1 MKKLLITN
9 NCSVI
14 KKNFDEIYTDSPSV
28 IEYCNNAKYLDSF
41 LDPEHQNKI
50 IEIKK
55 KGLQLNKKIVKLF
68 FILSLPLSPI
78 IDKISLL
85 FKISTIFL

>member
-14 KKNFDEIYTDSPSV
+14 KKSFDEIYTDSPSV
-28 IEYCNNAKYLDSF
+28 IEYCDHAKYLDSF
-41 LDPEHQNKI
+41 LDPEHQAKV

-55 KGLQLNKKIVKLF
+55 KVFNSIKKL
-68 FILSLPLSPI
+68 
-78 IDKISLL
+78 
-85 FKISTIFL
+85 